1 MASLNDIIKIDDY
14 TGIYFKDIN
23 NTFKGV
29 KNISIKQLQSKVKP
43 PYSLVLKYYINNK
56 IKTRTHH
63 ITDLSNTLKRNC
75 DELQAQRKILSLN
88 KDLEENQKHYKLK
101 KLFEEYIL
109 LKQEIVSSEYIK
121 DMKTTFNI
129 HLKELHNLNIINIKT
144 NDIQR
149 AVNKILKDGKSAR
162 LSQKIKQLMRPL
174 LKYAIDLDLIDKN
187 VALKVTIPKFDNT
200 IDFSLTPEKAKELY
214 KNILEYPIPIY
225 RGIML
230 FLMNGRRFNEV
241 ITLLWENIDLENGT
255 YTIVGKYA
263 KNRKK
268 YTFHLSNELIE
279 ILNQIQ
285 GNKSIYV
292 FPSINN
298 PEKTLAHGTFRKHW
312 DKLTKETTG
321 VTMRIH
327 DTRHL
332 LGGMMVNDGES
343 LESISK
349 VLGHSSTAVTK
360 RYSKTSQDT
369 AKRVVDSYLDKLR

>member
-1 MASLNDIIKIDDY
+1 MASLSNIIKIDEY

-23 NTFKGV
+23 NIFKDIKSISV
-29 KNISIKQLQSKVKP
+29 KRIQAKVKP
-43 PYSLVLKYYINNK
+43 PYTLVLKYYIDSK

-63 ITDLSNTLKRNC
+63 ITDLSNTIRRNC

-88 KDLEENQKHYKLK
+88 KELEENTKNLKLHN
-101 KLFEEYIL
+101 LFEEYIV
-109 LKQEIVSSEYIK
+109 LKKEVVSDEYIK

-149 AVNKILKDGKSAR
+149 AVNKILRDGKSTR
-162 LSQKIKQLMRPL
+162 LAQKIKQLMRPL
-174 LKYAIDLDLIDKN
+174 LKYAIDLEILERN
-187 VALKVTIPKFDNT
+187 AALKVTIPKFDNT
-200 IDFSLTPEKAKELY
+200 VDFSLSKEKAKELF

-225 RGIML
+225 KGIML

-268 YTFHLSNELIE
+268 HIFYLSSELIE
-279 ILNQIQ
+279 ILNHLQ

-298 PEKTLAHGTFRKHW
+298 PNKTLAHGTFRKHW
-312 DKLTKETTG
+312 DKLTKETTDIS
-321 VTMRIH
+321 MRIH

-332 LGGMMVNDGES
+332 LGGMMVYDGES

-360 RYSKTSQDT
+360 RYSKTSLNT
-369 AKRVVDSYLDKLR
+369 AKRVIDSYLDKLR